1 MSGGLAGLDAADLP
15 EHPGGGLHLGVDGA
29 VHALGADD
37 GLEVGERLLVALL
50 LEEELPERESGLGEQ
65 DDVLRGDGGVD
76 GVAERGLGHLGL
88 VPGEELSS
96 PLEVLL
102 DVHGVT
108 RACSGEDGKGG
119 SRIRV
124 GPMDESRIA
133 ELEIRYMQQQETLQE
148 LSDVL
153 YEQQRVIEAL
163 RVELDLLKK
172 KLEAEPGLVDA
183 RQHERPPH
191 Y

>member
-1 MSGGLAGLDAADLP
+1 MSPRLDASNLT
-15 EHPGGGLHLGVDGA
+15 EHPGGRLDLGVHGA
-29 VHALGADD
+29 VDALRADH
-37 GLEVGERLLVALL
+37 GLEVWEGLFVALL
-50 LEEELPERESGLGEQ
+50 LEEELSQGEPGLGEQ
-65 DDVLRGDGGVD
+65 DDVLRGEGGVN
-76 GVAERGLGHLGL
+76 GVAEGGLGHLGL
-88 VPGEELSS
+88 AAGEEVAS
-96 PLEVLL
+96 PQEVLP

-108 RACSGEDGKGG
+108 RTCAREDGKGV
-119 SRIRV
+119 SRVRV

-163 RVELDLLKK
+163 RVELELLKK
-172 KLEAEPGLVDA
+172 RLEAEPGLVDA
-183 RQHERPPH
+183 RQQERPPH